1 VGNPNN
7 VRELENTMDRA
18 VLLATGTEMA

>member
-1 VGNPNN
+1 MGNPNN
-7 VRELENTMDRA
+7 VRELENTMHRA